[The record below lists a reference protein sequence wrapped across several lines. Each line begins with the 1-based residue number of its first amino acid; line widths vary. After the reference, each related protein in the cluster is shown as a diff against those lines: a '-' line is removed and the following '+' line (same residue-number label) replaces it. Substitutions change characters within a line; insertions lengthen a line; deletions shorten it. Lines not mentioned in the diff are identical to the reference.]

1 MADMPRPRPPH
12 LHRQISRHG
21 TVTWVVRFGNGPRTY
36 ITAEHGSPEFEAQYH
51 AAIRGEAVPA
61 PARAASG
68 TLQWLWDRYR
78 KSSAW
83 VALSPATRR
92 QRENIMGH
100 VLKTAGGEPFT
111 AITRKSVIAGR
122 ERRSAT
128 PSQANNFL
136 NAMRHLFAW
145 AIDAEHVKDD
155 PTRDVKNVKRP
166 KTGGFAVWTDDD
178 VAAFEKR
185 WPVGSRERLALAIL
199 LYTGLRRGDA
209 SQLGRQ
215 HVKDGVIR
223 LRTEK
228 TDTPVTI
235 PILPELA
242 AMIAATPIKGL
253 AFIATPSGKAMT
265 KESFGN
271 WFSEAAR
278 AAGIEKSAHGLR
290 KAGATRAANN
300 GATVNQ
306 LEAIFGWSG
315 GQMASLYTRS
325 ADRERLSMDATSK
338 LSISNLPE
346 KVGNG
351 A

>member
-1 MADMPRPRPPH
+1 
-12 LHRQISRHG
+12 
-21 TVTWVVRFGNGPRTY
+21 
-36 ITAEHGSPEFEAQYH
+36 
-51 AAIRGEAVPA
+51 
-61 PARAASG
+61 
-68 TLQWLWDRYR
+68 
-78 KSSAW
+78 
-83 VALSPATRR
+83 
-92 QRENIMGH
+92 MGH